1 MQNRRSAEIL
11 STTIDTS
18 TAAVTALLDGVTPGP
33 WVAINTGDET
43 YHIGSGDWDSAEDGF
58 SEYYICRTSDGYRA
72 ADSDAAFLAAA
83 RHLVPALL
91 AERDDAIAQ
100 ADARVAAAYED
111 AANELQRVVDNWD
124 CGHMESRLCDCA
136 AYVEQWELAA
146 NTIREITMPAGAR
159 AALDRLTAQARAA
172 GMREA
177 AEIVSEHEEVELL
190 STLVRVLQ
198 KRSAGNRAGI
208 TFAEAILSRADEI
221 EKGAAR

>member
-1 MQNRRSAEIL
+1 MSITAEQARTKSEKLARAMDGILSGRMPFNRQIAAQVRNELRAQAAEIERL
-11 STTIDTS
+11 T
-18 TAAVTALLDGVTPGP
+18 
-33 WVAINTGDET
+33 
-43 YHIGSGDWDSAEDGF
+43 H
-58 SEYYICRTSDGYRA
+58 
-72 ADSDAAFLAAA
+72 
-83 RHLVPALL
+83 
-91 AERDDAIAQ
+91 ERDDAIAQ

-136 AYVEQWELAA
+136 AYVEQWDLAA

-159 AALDRLTAQARAA
+159 AALDLLTVQARAQ

-221 EKGAAR
+221 EKGEAR